1 MMNVAR
7 RRRFVGIV
15 LLGIILIAG
24 YPPESAAQQQE
35 QEDEG
40 QRLETRVFEIQHAGQ
55 TELRPLMRMFD
66 VRWTFDE
73 RLKTLLV
80 RAPRDIMPAIAQVVE
95 RFDVAAPR
103 TPSVEL
109 TMHILLATKEERQ
122 EQLPPMLDAVAEQ
135 LRGVFAYRSFRLLET
150 AIVRGVD
157 GEDVSVQGVLPLQTE
172 GVSHPSYL
180 MRGTLYVISG
190 SNDTRVVRFDNFMF
204 NSSIRVTG
212 DYHDI
217 QIMTSIEIAEGQ
229 QAVVGKA
236 SIADNALILVMSTKL
251 ID

>member
-7 RRRFVGIV
+7 LWRSVGIV
-15 LLGIILIAG
+15 LLGIILTAG

-55 TELRPLMRMFD
+55 TELRPLMNMFE

-109 TMHILLATKEERQ
+109 TMHILLATEEERQ
-122 EQLPPMLDAVAEQ
+122 EPLPPMLDAVTEQ
-135 LRGVFAYRSFRLLET
+135 LRSVFAYRSFRLLET
-150 AIVRGVD
+150 SIVRGID
-157 GEDVSVQGVLPLQTE
+157 GEGVSVLGVLPLQIE
-172 GVSHPSYL
+172 GLRYPEYQMS
-180 MRGTLYVISG
+180 GTLHVTPG
-190 SNDTRVVRFDNFMF
+190 SDDSRVVRFDRFSFTSQITVGAENH
-204 NSSIRVTG
+204 N
-212 DYHDI
+212 I
-217 QIMTSIEIAEGQ
+217 QITTSIEIAEGQ

-236 SIADNALILVMSTKL
+236 AVGDSALILVMSTKL